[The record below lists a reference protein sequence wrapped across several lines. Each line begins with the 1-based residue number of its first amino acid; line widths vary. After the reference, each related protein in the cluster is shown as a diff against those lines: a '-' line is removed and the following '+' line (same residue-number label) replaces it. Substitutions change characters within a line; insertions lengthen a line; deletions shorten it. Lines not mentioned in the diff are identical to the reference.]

1 MNLKI
6 HPITDFIITPHA
18 AFEMQRRSLTAEMV
32 QSVLA
37 KPEQRL
43 AVRTGRIVLQSRIAM
58 GLPERVYLVRI
69 FVDVDRVPAE
79 IVTVYRT
86 SKIEKYWNEEES

>member
-1 MNLKI
+1 MKNE
-6 HPITDFIITPHA
+6 PVTDFIITPHA
-18 AFEMQRRSLTAEMV
+18 AFEMQRRGVTSEIV
-32 QSVLA
+32 DSVLA

-43 AVRTGRIVLQSRIAM
+43 GVRTGRIVLQSRIGM
-58 GLPERVYLVRI
+58 GLPERVYLVRV

>member
-1 MNLKI
+1 VKNE
-6 HPITDFIITPHA
+6 PITDFIITPHA
-18 AFEMQRRSLTAEMV
+18 AFEMQRRSITAELV
-32 QSVLA
+32 QAVLA

-43 AVRTGRIVLQSRIAM
+43 EVRAGRIVLQTRIAM

-79 IVTVYRT
+79 IVTLYRT